1 MTYLQDTTKSYSMAK
16 PSFSTPLGMVDI
28 LPKETPSWRAL
39 EQIIHEEAA
48 KFNFQEIRTPI
59 LEPTELIRRGV

>member
-1 MTYLQDTTKSYSMAK
+1 
-16 PSFSTPLGMVDI
+16 MVDI
-28 LPKETPSWRAL
+28 LPDQTPSWRAL

-59 LEPTELIRRGV
+59 LEATELIKRGWSTHRYCNQGDICLPKR